1 MDASD
6 ESSTDSRCSMLL
18 GDDQARDMT
27 SKACAGTTKYFSAHA
42 FTSPV
47 DWEGQEV
54 NNSYLL
60 KKVMLLFIFVSEGH
74 EFSCNNSNL

>member
-47 DWEGQEV
+47 NWEGQEV
-54 NNSYLL
+54 
-60 KKVMLLFIFVSEGH
+60 KKSLFAEKGDAFVH
-74 EFSCNNSNL
+74 FCF